1 MWNENLQ
8 PLLAPRHV
16 YEAAEVELVGD
27 SDGGGGTVAVFADD
41 DVGLAG
47 AGVVAFDGVGTV
59 EQDDHV
65 GVLLEAARFAKVRD
79 LGAFVGA
86 LFGATVELG
95 DGDDGDL

>member
-1 MWNENLQ
+1 M
-8 PLLAPRHV
+8 
-16 YEAAEVELVGD
+16 GD

-47 AGVVAFDGVGTV
+47 AGSSRSMESGRWSRMTMSASC
-59 EQDDHV
+59 
-65 GVLLEAARFAKVRD
+65 LEAARFAKVRD
-79 LGAFVGA
+79 PGAFVGA